1 MLQVYTCI
9 TQYHDLRLVLLAAV
23 ICFLC
28 AYTSYS
34 VVGRAVEAGPRARIW
49 WLGAGAV
56 ATGSGIWA
64 THFVAILAYEPGLP
78 MSFDVTGTVLSIVI
92 AILISGIGFAISMMR
107 RIGLPALG
115 GAVIGAGIGAMH
127 YTGM

>member
-9 TQYHDLRLVLLAAV
+9 TQSHDLRLVVLAGV

-34 VVGRAVEAGPRARIW
+34 VVGRAVEAGARARIW
-49 WLGAGAV
+49 WIGAGAV

-64 THFVAILAYEPGLP
+64 THFVAILAYKISLP
-78 MSFDVTGTVLSIVI
+78 MSFDLTGTILSILT
-92 AILISGIGFAISMMR
+92 AILISGIGFAISMTR

-127 YTGM
+127 